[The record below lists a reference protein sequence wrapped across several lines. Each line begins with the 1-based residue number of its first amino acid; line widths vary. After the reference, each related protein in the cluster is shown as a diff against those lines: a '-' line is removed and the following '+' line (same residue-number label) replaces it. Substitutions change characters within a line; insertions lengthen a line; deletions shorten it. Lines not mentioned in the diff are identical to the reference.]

1 MKKAPLWISA
11 GLLTAAGL
19 GLMFYKVV
27 VFGFPLLPAEES
39 RLWTVQARF
48 TVDSSTR
55 PVKVILQ
62 IPFDPPGFAIL
73 DENFVSRGF
82 GLTLVEE
89 DDAREAQWAIRE
101 AAGRQTFYYRAV
113 VTPDEGR
120 EGSLERPESV
130 EVSSL
135 GEPYDTARQTIV
147 IQAKAQSAD
156 VRSFSTEILRRLND
170 PDPDENMEL
179 LLTSGRSP
187 GRRAQLAVALLA
199 SGGVKARV
207 VYGLELRDGERQ
219 AHFEPFVEIWEGSE
233 WRWFDPVTGRQG
245 LPEDLFLWWRGEAP
259 LIDVVGG
266 FNPEVEISSWR
277 NVVSTLELAEQ
288 RAGLEH
294 SAVMDYSLLGL
305 PIQTQSVYQVLLLVP
320 IGAFFMVLMR
330 NVIGVRTVGT
340 FLPVLVALAFRET
353 RLVAGLMLFLSVV
366 GVGVALRFLLDRLRL
381 LMVPRLAA
389 VLVIVVL
396 CLLGISILSHRLGL
410 ETGLSVALFPIVIL
424 TIAIERVSIV
434 WEEVGGKEALL
445 QSLGTLLVA
454 AVAYLVMGLDIVEY
468 LVFVY
473 PELLLVVL
481 AGILVLG
488 RYTGYRLLEL
498 FRFRDLGEADA

>member
-1 MKKAPLWISA
+1 MKKAPLWISV
-11 GLLTAAGL
+11 GLLIAAGL
-19 GLMFYKVV
+19 GLMLYKVV
-27 VFGFPLLPAEES
+27 VFGFPLQPTEES

-113 VTPDEGR
+113 VTPEQGR
-120 EGSLERPESV
+120 GGRFEAPGAV

-147 IQAKAQSAD
+147 GQAKAQSAD
-156 VRSFSTEILRRLND
+156 VRSFTTEVLRHLND
-170 PDPDENMEL
+170 PDPDENTEL
-179 LLTSGRSP
+179 LLSSGRSP
-187 GRRAQLAVALLA
+187 GRRAQLAVSLLA
-199 SGGVKARV
+199 SGGVPSRV
-207 VYGLELRDGERQ
+207 VYGLALRDGERQ
-219 AHFEPFVEIWEGSE
+219 AHFEPFLEIWEGAE
-233 WRWFDPVTGRQG
+233 WRWFNPVTGEQG
-245 LPEDLFLWWRGEAP
+245 LPVDIFLWWRGEVP

-288 RAGLEH
+288 RADLEG
-294 SAVMDYSLLGL
+294 SAVMKYSLLTL

-330 NVIGVRTVGT
+330 NVVGVSTVGT
-340 FLPVLVALAFRET
+340 FLPVLIALAFRET
-353 RLVAGLMLFLSVV
+353 RLVAGLLLFLSVV
-366 GVGVALRFLLDRLRL
+366 GVGVGLRFLLDRLRL

-396 CLLGISILSHRLGL
+396 CLLGISILSHQLGL

-434 WEEVGGKEALL
+434 WEEVGGKEALV

-454 AVAYLVMGLDIVEY
+454 AIAYMVMGLDIVEY

-481 AGILVLG
+481 AGILLLG

-498 FRFRDLGEADA
+498 FRFREFGDVDA